1 MDQENQGVIYIE
13 NWNDLCRLCLRNEQS
28 LQNLFF
34 EETLLENIQEV
45 TNLHFNVEDSL
56 PNSICKIC
64 IEQVNS
70 FVEFRVRCKATDEW
84 LRNEAVILDNDNKDN
99 IEIVEVVDIWND
111 GTSLEKKESI
121 ISQLCI
127 ENTDDKF
134 CLCEDCGECFE
145 TTKQL
150 TLHTKTHSSDHV
162 KCNLCNEVID
172 NYSKFDSSLVKD
184 EIILCKKCKNLN
196 NIDNL
201 EVKNSYTEIE
211 GGFLCE
217 KCQKVFKTLAGML
230 SHLRNY
236 EKKLEIGSLSYQ
248 CHFCEEVFATIQQV
262 WIHMK
267 THAPGEKIK
276 CRHCEKC
283 FKSYLTLVRHENK
296 HEGTFNYVCSYCGR
310 AFVTPYGRDR
320 HEMTHNAAKDV
331 QCEKC
336 TMTFYTRAEYNRHMR
351 YHDNVRNFLCSFCGK
366 RFFESAHKT
375 IHERAHTG
383 ERPFACNFCGKKFM
397 SKQKARR
404 HQAIHSRHKNKK

>member
-1 MDQENQGVIYIE
+1 MFQ
-13 NWNDLCRLCLRNEQS
+13 
-28 LQNLFF
+28 
-34 EETLLENIQEV
+34 
-45 TNLHFNVEDSL
+45 
-56 PNSICKIC
+56 
-64 IEQVNS
+64 
-70 FVEFRVRCKATDEW
+70 
-84 LRNEAVILDNDNKDN
+84 DN

-111 GTSLEKKESI
+111 GTSSEKRENT
-121 ISQLCI
+121 ISQLCL
-127 ENTDDKF
+127 ENTDKY
-134 CLCEDCGECFE
+134 CLCEDCGERFE
-145 TTKQL
+145 TSKL
-150 TLHTKTHSSDHV
+150 LALHTKTHSSDLI
-162 KCNLCNEVID
+162 KCKSCNEVISLLD
-172 NYSKFDSSLVKD
+172 NYNKLNHSLLKEKSK
-184 EIILCKKCKNLN
+184 LCEKCIKLS
-196 NIDNL
+196 NINDT
-201 EVKNSYTEIE
+201 EDKHSYTEIE
-211 GGFLCE
+211 GGYLCD

-248 CHFCEEVFATIQQV
+248 CHFCEEAFATIQQV

-375 IHERAHTG
+375 IHERTHTG

-404 HQAIHSRHKNKK
+404 HQAIHTRLKNTNKI